1 MLTKKFIKKGA
12 MFGLDARIA
21 LAIFGSL
28 SVISG
33 AALYSAIQSAKV
45 ESYRQ
50 YFSELGKATEQYY
63 LDTGQPVT
71 QYHAASVSAKQLI
84 ANTESLNGWSGP
96 YISATSSPISV
107 HFLRSELTNK
117 LDSNINIELSLQQG
131 STWSSNTSN
140 QQCAAVG
147 DIDCFVYVSF
157 SSGNQASAATQ
168 IQNLYNIMDAE
179 IDSGDGALA
188 GTIRL
193 LNYSSTLK
201 YLTYKYRP
209 RVRKI

>member
-1 MLTKKFIKKGA
+1 MSTFKILKKGA

-21 LAIFGSL
+21 LAIFGAL

-45 ESYRQ
+45 ETYRQ

-71 QYHAASVSAKQLI
+71 QYHAASVNAKQLI
-84 ANTESLNGWSGP
+84 ENTESLKGWSGP

-107 HFLRSELTNK
+107 YFLRSELTQK
-117 LDSNINIELSLQQG
+117 LDNNINIEISLQQG
-131 STWSSNTSN
+131 STWASNTTN
-140 QQCAAVG
+140 QQCSSVG
-147 DIDCFVYVSF
+147 DVDCFTYIVF
-157 SSGNQASAATQ
+157 SSGNQASGATAV
-168 IQNLYNIMDAE
+168 QNLYNMMDSE
-179 IDSGDGALA
+179 IDGGDGALA

-201 YLTYKYRP
+201 YLAYKYRP
-209 RVRKI
+209 RARKI